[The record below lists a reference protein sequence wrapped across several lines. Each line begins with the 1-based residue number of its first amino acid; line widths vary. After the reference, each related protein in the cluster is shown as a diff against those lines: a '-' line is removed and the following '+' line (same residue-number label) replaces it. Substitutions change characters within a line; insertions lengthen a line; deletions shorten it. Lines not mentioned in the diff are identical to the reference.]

1 MECLDTAPL
10 WRRALRGIAASP
22 RSALLISVGLGL
34 FGVGVFA
41 PSEAAGTSLI
51 IVGTGIACLGV
62 LLPIV
67 REAQIGTGGFTF
79 KTAASAP
86 DEPFALFS
94 QHELDHVQRLALFLT
109 GDRQRAMELSSDALA
124 RAYANWHAIRALDPT
139 RYVVCVV
146 TRLALAAQMLRLVA
160 VEPILADDRSELKAS
175 LKTLLSVPPR
185 ARAVAL
191 LHHYEGLGD
200 REIAEILGEST
211 ESVRGRLQEAD
222 AQLAA
227 TTDASAAPES

>member
-1 MECLDTAPL
+1 
-10 WRRALRGIAASP
+10 
-22 RSALLISVGLGL
+22 LLISVGLGL

-41 PSEAAGTSLI
+41 TSEPAGTGLI

-79 KTAASAP
+79 KTVASTP

-94 QHELDHVQRLALFLT
+94 QHELDHVQRLALFMT

-124 RAYANWHAIRALDPT
+124 RAYANWHAMRALDPT

-146 TRLALAAQMLRLVA
+146 TRLALAAQILRLVA
-160 VEPILADDRSELKAS
+160 IDPMLPNDRSGLEAS
-175 LKTLLSVPPR
+175 LKTLLSIPPR
-185 ARAVAL
+185 PRAVAL
-191 LHHYEGLGD
+191 LHYYEGLSD

-211 ESVRGRLQEAD
+211 ESVHGRLQAAE

-227 TTDASAAPES
+227 TTDASAAPEP